1 VTPRFSALVYIWGTD
16 SDTAYYFFKK
26 FFYFFFNVKRQKSKM
41 AKQQPHPDEQQLIL
55 KMLEFQDDPLQFVLF
70 TFPWGK
76 EGTPLEHHDGP
87 RTWQKD
93 ALIKMRDHIAEN
105 RNKQLRGLD
114 PELLKLARA
123 SGRGIGKSAFLAW
136 IALWLFSCLPSSTV
150 VVSANTEQQ
159 LKSTTFPEIRKW
171 ATMAINS
178 RWFEHNIM
186 SLQPAEWL
194 VQTLK
199 ETTGYDDAY
208 WYIQARLWSEEAPD
222 AYAGVHSQM
231 AMAVLFDEAS
241 GIPGCIWPV
250 AQGYF
255 TDKTLHRF
263 WVAISNPRNPSGEFF
278 ECFHGNRDQWDH
290 ETIDGRSVEENDKA
304 LYEDIIRQYG
314 EDSDQARVEV
324 YGQFPRQG
332 DYQFISRGQVDDA
345 MAREPFVDSGAA
357 LVMGVD
363 PARFGDDSAVI
374 AFRYGRDASEIRF
387 EQYKS
392 CSIVE
397 LAEHVARAIEKYHPD
412 GVFVEGDGVGGGV
425 VDVLKGSGFKIIE
438 VKTGGGAEDK
448 EMYANHRTEM
458 WGRMR
463 DWIPSGTLPQHKELA
478 DDLCAPMYEFTLK
491 GQLKL
496 EPKEKMKKRGH
507 ASPDFADALAM
518 TFSRI
523 ISRRDM
529 VSSRTFRREVIASDV
544 EYDVFS

>member
-1 VTPRFSALVYIWGTD
+1 
-16 SDTAYYFFKK
+16 
-26 FFYFFFNVKRQKSKM
+26 
-41 AKQQPHPDEQQLIL
+41 
-55 KMLEFQDDPLQFVLF
+55 
-70 TFPWGK
+70 
-76 EGTPLEHHDGP
+76 
-87 RTWQKD
+87 
-93 ALIKMRDHIAEN
+93 
-105 RNKQLRGLD
+105 
-114 PELLKLARA
+114 
-123 SGRGIGKSAFLAW
+123 
-136 IALWLFSCLPSSTV
+136 
-150 VVSANTEQQ
+150 
-159 LKSTTFPEIRKW
+159 
-171 ATMAINS
+171 
-178 RWFEHNIM
+178 M
-186 SLQPAEWL
+186 SLQPADWL

-199 ETTGYDDAY
+199 ETTDYDDAY

-222 AYAGVHSQM
+222 AYAGVHSQV

-290 ETIDGRSVEENDKA
+290 KTIDGRSVEENDHQ
-304 LYEDIIRQYG
+304 LYDSIIAQYG

-345 MAREPFVDSGAA
+345 IQREATPDPGAP
-357 LVMGVD
+357 LIIGVD
-363 PARFGDDSAVI
+363 PARYGDDSAVI
-374 AFRYGRDASEIRF
+374 AYRYGRDASEIRF

-392 CSIVE
+392 CSIVD
-397 LAEHVARAIEKYHPD
+397 LAEFVARAMDKYKPD
-412 GVFVEGDGVGGGV
+412 AVFVEGDGVGGGV
-425 VDVLKGSGFKIIE
+425 VDILKSKGFRITE

-448 EMYANHRTEM
+448 DMYANHRTEM

-463 DWIPSGTLPQHKELA
+463 DWLPSATLPDHKDLA
-478 DDLCAPMYEFTLK
+478 DDLCAPMYDFTLK

-518 TFSRI
+518 TFSKL
-523 ISRRDM
+523 ISRRDTR
-529 VSSRTFRREVIASDV
+529 SSRALKRRRVAQDV
-544 EYDVFS
+544 DYKLFS